1 MIATNA
7 IRRDLKRWKASAP
20 VILHYT
26 FAEPKKGAKRDRG
39 NIFGLA
45 DKFIEDALRDCGTI
59 PDDDPKHVLNFTH
72 DFIYTD
78 GEPYIRASHRKEE
91 IFMENIISLNDFC
104 GGSLLEKANTALKVV
119 LENMQDPNTPWKKSR
134 ELNIKLTFS
143 QNESR
148 DDMAVDVSVTS
159 KIAPVTAI
167 QTRMAVG
174 KDLRTGQ
181 VYAEEYGKQVKGQM
195 SFADVLQAAETVAEP
210 ERVVVGE
217 EVVDTETG
225 EVIGKVMDFR
235 TKEA

>member
-1 MIATNA
+1 
-7 IRRDLKRWKASAP
+7 
-20 VILHYT
+20 
-26 FAEPKKGAKRDRG
+26 
-39 NIFGLA
+39 
-45 DKFIEDALRDCGTI
+45 
-59 PDDDPKHVLNFTH
+59 
-72 DFIYTD
+72 
-78 GEPYIRASHRKEE
+78 
-91 IFMENIISLNDFC
+91 MENIISLNDFC

-159 KIAPVTAI
+159 KIAPVTAN

-195 SFADVLQAAETVAEP
+195 SFADVLQAAETVPEP

>member
-1 MIATNA
+1 
-7 IRRDLKRWKASAP
+7 
-20 VILHYT
+20 
-26 FAEPKKGAKRDRG
+26 
-39 NIFGLA
+39 
-45 DKFIEDALRDCGTI
+45 
-59 PDDDPKHVLNFTH
+59 
-72 DFIYTD
+72 
-78 GEPYIRASHRKEE
+78 
-91 IFMENIISLNDFC
+91 MENIISLNDFC

-195 SFADVLQAAETVAEP
+195 SFADVQTSETMP
-210 ERVVVGE
+210 DLERVVVGDD
-217 EVVDTETG
+217 VVDAETG
-225 EVIGKVMDFR
+225 EVTGKVMDFR
-235 TKEA
+235 AKEA

>member
-1 MIATNA
+1 MSKARPFIDTLRDIEAGGLLDELSETQHSLIDA
-7 IRRDLKRWKASAP
+7 IRQ
-20 VILHYT
+20 T
-26 FAEPKKGAKRDRG
+26 GKGG
-39 NIFGLA
+39 
-45 DKFIEDALRDCGTI
+45 
-59 PDDDPKHVLNFTH
+59 
-72 DFIYTD
+72 
-78 GEPYIRASHRKEE
+78 
-91 IFMENIISLNDFC
+91 
-104 GGSLLEKANTALKVV
+104 
-119 LENMQDPNTPWKKSR
+119 

>member
-1 MIATNA
+1 
-7 IRRDLKRWKASAP
+7 
-20 VILHYT
+20 
-26 FAEPKKGAKRDRG
+26 
-39 NIFGLA
+39 
-45 DKFIEDALRDCGTI
+45 
-59 PDDDPKHVLNFTH
+59 
-72 DFIYTD
+72 
-78 GEPYIRASHRKEE
+78 
-91 IFMENIISLNDFC
+91 MENIISLNDFC

-159 KIAPVTAI
+159 KIAPVTEI

-195 SFADVLQAAETVAEP
+195 SFADVLQAAETVPEP

>member
-1 MIATNA
+1 
-7 IRRDLKRWKASAP
+7 
-20 VILHYT
+20 
-26 FAEPKKGAKRDRG
+26 
-39 NIFGLA
+39 
-45 DKFIEDALRDCGTI
+45 
-59 PDDDPKHVLNFTH
+59 
-72 DFIYTD
+72 
-78 GEPYIRASHRKEE
+78 
-91 IFMENIISLNDFC
+91 MENIISLNDFC

-167 QTRMAVG
+167 QTRMVVG

-195 SFADVLQAAETVAEP
+195 SFADVLQAAETVPEP

>member
-1 MIATNA
+1 MTGCLLFPDAGGKRRTPSKGDFYGEYYFIKRFLRRIV
-7 IRRDLKRWKASAP
+7 IRKS
-20 VILHYT
+20 
-26 FAEPKKGAKRDRG
+26 
-39 NIFGLA
+39 
-45 DKFIEDALRDCGTI
+45 
-59 PDDDPKHVLNFTH
+59 KHCTEGCA
-72 DFIYTD
+72 
-78 GEPYIRASHRKEE
+78 GEYAGPQY
-91 IFMENIISLNDFC
+91 
-104 GGSLLEKANTALKVV
+104 
-119 LENMQDPNTPWKKSR
+119 PWKKSR

>member
-1 MIATNA
+1 
-7 IRRDLKRWKASAP
+7 
-20 VILHYT
+20 
-26 FAEPKKGAKRDRG
+26 
-39 NIFGLA
+39 
-45 DKFIEDALRDCGTI
+45 
-59 PDDDPKHVLNFTH
+59 
-72 DFIYTD
+72 
-78 GEPYIRASHRKEE
+78 
-91 IFMENIISLNDFC
+91 MENIISLNDFC

-134 ELNIKLTFS
+134 ELNINLTFS

-148 DDMAVDVSVTS
+148 DDMTVDVSVTS

>member
-1 MIATNA
+1 M
-7 IRRDLKRWKASAP
+7 KHHS
-20 VILHYT
+20 
-26 FAEPKKGAKRDRG
+26 ERG
-39 NIFGLA
+39 KETL
-45 DKFIEDALRDCGTI
+45 
-59 PDDDPKHVLNFTH
+59 
-72 DFIYTD
+72 
-78 GEPYIRASHRKEE
+78 IRAIMGDIYHGHDRLPPVTPAPGESGAPHRKE

-104 GGSLLEKANTALKVV
+104 GGSLLEKANTALRVV

-195 SFADVLQAAETVAEP
+195 SFADVQAAEAEP
-210 ERVVVGE
+210 ERVVVGDD
-217 EVVDTETG
+217 VVDTETG
-225 EVIGKVMDFR
+225 EVTGKVMDFR
-235 TKEA
+235 AKEA

>member
-1 MIATNA
+1 MVVTPAPA
-7 IRRDLKRWKASAP
+7 GRKKLLIRDCWGIYITAVTGTSCYPSAGGKRRIPS
-20 VILHYT
+20 
-26 FAEPKKGAKRDRG
+26 KGGDFYG
-39 NIFGLA
+39 EHH
-45 DKFIEDALRDCGTI
+45 FIER
-59 PDDDPKHVLNFTH
+59 
-72 DFIYTD
+72 
-78 GEPYIRASHRKEE
+78 
-91 IFMENIISLNDFC
+91 FC